1 MMYIKADG
9 VPEPEYT
16 VHPGDIMIKFT
27 APEDI
32 VVRRHID
39 RVTEG
44 VTERVTERVT
54 DRVTVKVTDRVTVKV
69 TEEKEIKLIQLLLED
84 PAYTYIELAEKLGV
98 SRKTISK
105 LLKSLKDK
113 QVIMRIGSDKK
124 GYWELEEGISVA
136 DIKLFKIKPEVK
148 ELAVSSVAL
157 ERDLQTLLE
166 NNMQTFLGVTFL
178 KSEYSITS
186 GRIDSIGIDEN
197 NCPVIIEYKRSMSEN
212 VINQGLFYLDWLLD
226 HKADFKL
233 LVIDELGMDKANEI
247 DWSMPCVICVAND
260 FTKYDEHAVNQMQK
274 NIRLVRYKL
283 FDDDLILLEQ
293 VNNPRV
299 APIKEPISKELST
312 SIKGKTDKTF
322 DEQLA
327 TADPKIVQIYENIH
341 DYIMS
346 LGDDVSENRLK
357 HYSAYKKLKNIVCLE
372 IRKRSSVVYLK
383 LNPSEVELV
392 EGFCRDVSNIG
403 HWGTGDVELTIKE
416 DADFVKAKD
425 YILKSYQ
432 MN

>member
-1 MMYIKADG
+1 M
-9 VPEPEYT
+9 
-16 VHPGDIMIKFT
+16 
-27 APEDI
+27 
-32 VVRRHID
+32 
-39 RVTEG
+39 
-44 VTERVTERVT
+44 
-54 DRVTVKVTDRVTVKV
+54 
-69 TEEKEIKLIQLLLED
+69 
-84 PAYTYIELAEKLGV
+84 
-98 SRKTISK
+98 
-105 LLKSLKDK
+105 
-113 QVIMRIGSDKK
+113 
-124 GYWELEEGISVA
+124 A

-157 ERDLQTLLE
+157 EKDLQTLLE
-166 NNMQTFLGVTFL
+166 NNLQTFLGVTFL
-178 KSEYSITS
+178 RSEYTITS

-299 APIKEPISKELST
+299 APIKESISKESST
-312 SIKGKTDKTF
+312 STKEKTYKSF
-322 DEQLA
+322 EEQLA
-327 TADPKIVQIYENIH
+327 TAHPKIVQIYENIH

-346 LGDDVSENRLK
+346 LGDDISENRLK
-357 HYSAYKKLKNIVCLE
+357 LYSAYKKLKNVICLE
-372 IRKRSSVVYLK
+372 IRAKSILVYLK
-383 LNPSEVELV
+383 LNPSDVELV

-416 DADFVKAKD
+416 EADFAKAKE
-425 YILKSYQ
+425 YILKAYQ